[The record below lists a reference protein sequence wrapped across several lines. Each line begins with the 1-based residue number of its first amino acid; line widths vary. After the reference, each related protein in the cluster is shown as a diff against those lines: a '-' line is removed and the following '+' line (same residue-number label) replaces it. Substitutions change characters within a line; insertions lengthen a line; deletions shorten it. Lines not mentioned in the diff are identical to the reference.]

1 MRSGERGERGESG
14 VWGNGGGVV
23 ELWLWLNMYIE
34 RKPFLYGKCFKR
46 CRCMHNVEEHIG
58 DQTLIWVHVVH
69 MVVFIFKAVN
79 FFIFY
84 EHVWI
89 THFSHLHVHMYHK
102 LHII

>member
-1 MRSGERGERGESG
+1 
-14 VWGNGGGVV
+14 
-23 ELWLWLNMYIE
+23 
-34 RKPFLYGKCFKR
+34 
-46 CRCMHNVEEHIG
+46 MHNVEEHIG

-89 THFSHLHVHMYHK
+89 THFSHLHVHVSQTSHYIYMYFRPST
-102 LHII
+102 